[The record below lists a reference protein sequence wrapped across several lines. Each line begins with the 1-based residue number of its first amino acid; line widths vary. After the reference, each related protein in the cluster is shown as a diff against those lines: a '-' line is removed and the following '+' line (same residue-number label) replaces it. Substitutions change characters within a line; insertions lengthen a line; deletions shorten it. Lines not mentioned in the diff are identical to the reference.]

1 MLCRAFDKR
10 YSILVFTF
18 FAGDKLIDGTSN
30 KVFEFTHILHQAL
43 RMEFWGYTNEVPLR
57 GLTAD

>member
-10 YSILVFTF
+10 HNILVFTF

-30 KVFEFTHILHQAL
+30 KVFEFRHSQHPWILLRVPPAIAL
-43 RMEFWGYTNEVPLR
+43 ALHH
-57 GLTAD
+57 LD